1 MSRRARR
8 RWRLL
13 LLGPVCAA
21 AVARAAGD
29 PAAAGAYCP
38 LPPPGESPR
47 CLDPA
52 KAAYGEFFT
61 ALETGVPADTA
72 AARVESDLAA
82 GSVSANA
89 YLALSSLAY
98 GYWRLS
104 ERAAAAQADPA
115 LALRLER
122 WNALLRDAYTTS
134 AEDVRYR
141 AAIRAAALD
150 LRRRAPPVR
159 LRCVA
164 ADGATSECD
173 STEAVL
179 RGIDSAAGEVGLRG
193 ALERLLQRMFG
204 DEDS

>member
-1 MSRRARR
+1 MR
-8 RWRLL
+8 RLL
-13 LLGPVCAA
+13 TPRWLLALFAA
-21 AVARAAGD
+21 ACASIPARGAGD
-29 PAAAGAYCP
+29 PARAGAYCP
-38 LPPPGESPR
+38 LPPPGEAPR

-52 KAAYGEFFT
+52 KETYGEFFS
-61 ALETGVPADTA
+61 ALEAGVPADTA
-72 AARVESDLAA
+72 TGRVEADLAA
-82 GSVSANA
+82 GAVSANA

-122 WNALLRDAYTTS
+122 WNALLREAYATS
-134 AEDVRYR
+134 AEDPRYR
-141 AAIRAAALD
+141 AAIREAALD

-164 ADGATSECD
+164 ADGAETECD

-179 RGIDSAAGEVGLRG
+179 RGIDTAAGEVGLRG
-193 ALERLLQRMFG
+193 ALERLLERMFG
-204 DEDS
+204 GEGS

>member
-1 MSRRARR
+1 MKPRARR
-8 RWRLL
+8 GWLL
-13 LLGPVCAA
+13 ALLAPASAA
-21 AVARAAGD
+21 GLAQAAGD

-38 LPPPGESPR
+38 LPPPGQTPR

-52 KAAYGEFFT
+52 KDAYGDFFS
-61 ALETGVPADTA
+61 ALESGLPPDST
-72 AARVESDLAA
+72 RVESDLAA
-82 GSVSANA
+82 GPVSANA

-98 GYWRLS
+98 AYWRLS
-104 ERAAAAQADPA
+104 EQAAEQADPA

-122 WNALLRDAYTTS
+122 WNALLREAYATSGADA
-134 AEDVRYR
+134 RYR
-141 AAIRAAALD
+141 AAIREAALD

-164 ADGATSECD
+164 ADGRTTECD

-179 RGIDSAAGEVGLRG
+179 RGIDATTGEVGLRG
-193 ALERLLQRMFG
+193 ALERLLERMFG